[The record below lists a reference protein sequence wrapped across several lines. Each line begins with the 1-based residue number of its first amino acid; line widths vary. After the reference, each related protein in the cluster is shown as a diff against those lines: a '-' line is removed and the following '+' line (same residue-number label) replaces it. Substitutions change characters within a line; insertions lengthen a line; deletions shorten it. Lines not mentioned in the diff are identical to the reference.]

1 MAFWGVNDDRQGHG
15 VIIETSDDVTATSTG
30 TARWVQR
37 RPVRRSSTESVALEV
52 FTLTTKAAFV
62 SAS

>member
-1 MAFWGVNDDRQGHG
+1 
-15 VIIETSDDVTATSTG
+15 VTATSTG

-37 RPVRRSSTESVALEV
+37 RPLRRSSTESEALEV

-62 SAS
+62 TAS